1 MCGWKSASAITLIKN
16 QFYPINRVCSFGPLS
31 HSAVEFLLSA
41 AAARAEEMLL
51 LTLIYRLEFSQRPR
65 RASESVVEEA
75 AVHVHHLCVDDYCF
89 MGKTTQRDRE
99 TREYDRVYYSFP
111 TKTRSQWL
119 LCCSWK
125 YSKSTKQMH
134 RFSWKCHWNETV
146 RCRMK
151 SNQNRPCYII
161 KFRQSE

>member
-1 MCGWKSASAITLIKN
+1 MIYLCSCVCVCGWKSASAITLIKN

-89 MGKTTQRDRE
+89 MGKTTERHGNMTVFITPCRRKLDHSGCFVVPENIQNLQNKCTDFHE
-99 TREYDRVYYSFP
+99 NVIEM
-111 TKTRSQWL
+111 
-119 LCCSWK
+119 
-125 YSKSTKQMH
+125 KQ
-134 RFSWKCHWNETV
+134 
-146 RCRMK
+146 
-151 SNQNRPCYII
+151 
-161 KFRQSE
+161 